1 MVTKHDII
9 NGVIKFIETDMA
21 KASGATTSK
30 LIVLLAKNVLKKNEA
45 VIDSFLENPIAKTLL
60 TEQDGMYDLS
70 TLMSVL
76 KDTANEMGCISL
88 SIPKVPFLLPE
99 GDEIRLSVSDI
110 NTINDY
116 INEEAGY
123 MHDNMHTPTATI
135 PEVAPQKVALNA

>member
-45 VIDSFLENPIAKTLL
+45 VIDSFLENPIAKTLF

-116 INEEAGY
+116 INEEAGH
-123 MHDNMHTPTATI
+123 MHDDTHTPAVV
-135 PEVAPQKVALNA
+135 PEMSQKVVLNA

>member
-9 NGVIKFIETDMA
+9 NGVIRFIETDMA

-30 LIVLLAKNVLKKNEA
+30 LIVLLAKNVLKKNED
-45 VIDSFLENPIAKTLL
+45 VVDSFLENPIAKTLL
-60 TEQDGMYDLS
+60 IEKDGMYDLS

-99 GDEIRLSVSDI
+99 GDEIRLSVADI

-116 INEEAGY
+116 INDEAG
-123 MHDNMHTPTATI
+123 HTLDNQHMVTI
-135 PEVAPQKVALNA
+135 PETTQKVVLNAQ

>member
-21 KASGATTSK
+21 RASGATTSK

-45 VIDSFLENPIAKTLL
+45 VVDSFLENPIAKTLL

-110 NTINDY
+110 NTINEY
-116 INEEAGY
+116 INEEAGH
-123 MHDNMHTPTATI
+123 MHDNTHTPAVV
-135 PEVAPQKVALNA
+135 PEMSQKVVLNA

>member
-45 VIDSFLENPIAKTLL
+45 VVDAFLENPIAKTLL

-116 INEEAGY
+116 INEEAGH
-123 MHDNMHTPTATI
+123 MHDNTHTSAVV
-135 PEVAPQKVALNA
+135 PEMSQKVVLNA

>member
-9 NGVIKFIETDMA
+9 NGVIRFIETDMA

-30 LIVLLAKNVLKKNEA
+30 LIVLLAKNVLKKNED
-45 VIDSFLENPIAKTLL
+45 VVDSFLENPIAKTLL

-88 SIPKVPFLLPE
+88 NIPKVPFLLPE
-99 GDEIRLSVSDI
+99 GDEIRLSVADI

-116 INEEAGY
+116 INEEADH
-123 MHDNMHTPTATI
+123 MHDNTHMTAV
-135 PEVAPQKVALNA
+135 PEAAQRVVLNAQ